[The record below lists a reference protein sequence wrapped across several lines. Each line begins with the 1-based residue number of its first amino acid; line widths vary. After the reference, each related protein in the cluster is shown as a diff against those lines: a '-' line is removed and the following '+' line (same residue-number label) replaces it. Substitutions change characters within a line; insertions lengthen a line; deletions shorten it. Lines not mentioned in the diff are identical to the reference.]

1 LAGSGSPPLELFSY
15 QQQGSAPVPIHGNG
29 LKRRRQLLPLLRAPT
44 RDGGQKDIQGR
55 AGVLTDGDECFRK
68 IHY

>member
-1 LAGSGSPPLELFSY
+1 VGSCPLLELLSY
-15 QQQGSAPVPIHGNG
+15 QQQGPLPVSIHGDG
-29 LKRRRQLLPLLRAPT
+29 LQGRRQLLPLLRAPT

-55 AGVLTDGDECFRK
+55 AGVLTGGDECFRK